1 MSYISKTSSLR
12 WKTSLAVMLLGSVV
26 LTGCSVMGDTAL
38 KKDVSDLKES
48 VAKLQAVIAP
58 TPVKLAVYKQYGF
71 TLPLPDGL
79 VPQTAGIGSA
89 SPSNDQGQLTS
100 SVGGV
105 SMVLIWTKQKMEPA
119 EAVQG
124 AFEVLKAAQP
134 AVVFRP
140 VNQGEIKVD
149 GQAGQYGAF
158 AALDKNEKVISTGAI
173 GGWSCKNGANFTM
186 IVSGA
191 VQAAVE
197 GSFQGFSNGFK
208 CPA

>member
-1 MSYISKTSSLR
+1 MFTYKFAAIR
-12 WKTSLAVMLLGSVV
+12 WKISVALMLLSLVV
-26 LTGCSVMGDTAL
+26 LTGCSNKEDSAL

-48 VAKLQAVIAP
+48 VAKLQAAIAP

-173 GGWSCKNGANFTM
+173 GGWNCKNGANFTM